1 MGAESSKTCVIR
13 GEPVLH
19 PGSARDLAM
28 NRRFE
33 AGGPRVDGVNTMVG
47 VVCSHC
53 MPVINRALNE
63 PAFDAKERQR
73 IVRQRIKDPA
83 FINAAIQDNARARV
97 DGILGNLN
105 GDTEWSRDVRELKEF
120 LLQNLNKADFIEDGE
135 GLELGRALGCMN
147 DEQRTIKFIQGLYG
161 ALGNLD
167 VRREEIEMVDA
178 GTGPIPLFGILAAL
192 KSSKVKVTC
201 LELNKGSAKM
211 AEKIIERLGLQER
224 VKVICTDATKYQ
236 HDKPIDL
243 LISETMHVGL
253 TEEPQA
259 QIFDNLAPQVNADGV
274 VIPESVI
281 VKAGLVGEMDARKLA
296 GALPNIKDGLR
307 PEFVNRTLQYASA
320 PVEVAQLSRGSL
332 LDSVRVDLPVDGLPE
347 GDYRLA
353 LSSSVRVFGDIVLE
367 KGDSPITAPSVNGT
381 VLNISDKVKRVSAGY
396 VPGTKMEDVNVVAE
410 K

>member
-19 PGSARDLAM
+19 PGSAKDLSM
-28 NRRFE
+28 NRRLSD
-33 AGGPRVDGVNTMVG
+33 GSGRVDGVNTMVG
-47 VVCSHC
+47 VVCGHC
-53 MPVINRALNE
+53 MPVLDRALNE
-63 PAFDAKERQR
+63 PAFDAKDRQR
-73 IVRQRIKDPA
+73 NVRQRIKDPA
-83 FINAAIQDNARARV
+83 FVNAAIQDHARSSV
-97 DGILGNLN
+97 DSILGSLN
-105 GDTEWSRDVRELKEF
+105 DDAEWSRDVRELKEF
-120 LLQNLNKADFIEDGE
+120 LLQNLDKNDFIEDGE
-135 GLELGRALGCMN
+135 GLELGRALGCMK
-147 DEQRTIKFIQGLYG
+147 DEQRTMKFIQGLYG
-161 ALGNLD
+161 ALGKLD

-192 KSSKVKVTC
+192 KSPKAKVTC

-211 AEKIIERLGLQER
+211 AEKIIERLGLQNR
-224 VKVICTDATKYQ
+224 VKIVCTDATKYK

-296 GALPNIKDGLR
+296 GALPDIKDGLR
-307 PEFVNRTLQYASA
+307 PEFVNRTLRYAA
-320 PVEVAQLSRGSL
+320 TPVEVAQLSRGSL
-332 LDSVRVDLPVDGLPE
+332 LDSVRVNLPVEDLPS

-353 LSSSVRVFGDIVLE
+353 LSSSVRVFEDIVLE
-367 KGDSPITAPSVNGT
+367 EGDSPLTAPSVNGT
-381 VLNISDKVKRVSAGY
+381 VLHISNQVKRVSAGY
-396 VPGTKMEDVNVVAE
+396 KPGTKMEDVDVATE